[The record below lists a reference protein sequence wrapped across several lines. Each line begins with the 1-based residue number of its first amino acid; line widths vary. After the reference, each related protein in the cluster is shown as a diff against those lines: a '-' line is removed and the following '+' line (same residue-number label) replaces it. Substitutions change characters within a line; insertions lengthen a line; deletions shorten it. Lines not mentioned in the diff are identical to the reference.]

1 MKNFLLFTTLAA
13 VLVST
18 SLVGTTS
25 CGNRRPKGPDTLKV
39 NTTELCKDIVGFNG
53 PTPVEIA
60 VFEGVITEIKALPNA
75 EGPRY
80 MKMVE
85 ASGLVQKL
93 VGLNLEEA
101 KTTELDAVTGA
112 TFTSTALI
120 KNIREGLS
128 SLEKE

>member
-1 MKNFLLFTTLAA
+1 MKNFVLLTTITA
-13 VLVST
+13 VLVSA

-25 CGNRRPKGPDTLKV
+25 CGNRRSKGPDTLKV

-60 VFEGVITEIKALPNA
+60 VFEGVITEIKALPNV

-93 VGLNLEEA
+93 VGLDLQEA
-101 KTTELDAVTGA
+101 KKTELDAVSGA
-112 TFTSTALI
+112 TFTSNALI
-120 KNIREGLS
+120 RNIREGLS